1 MTDTTLLPLPLHTD
15 AYPPYDLNAFITRFQ
30 LQMAPALPA
39 THHQRRAAVLIP
51 IIRRP
56 DPSLLLTRRSPHL
69 RKHAGQVAFP
79 GGAADPEDLSLIAT
93 ALREAQEEVAIPPAS
108 VQILGTLPAF
118 DSSSGYQV
126 TPVVGLLPENT
137 PFHPNADEVAELFE
151 MPLRDAFTLQR
162 YHSLDIKHHHQ
173 RHRVYLSWYQQQ
185 LVWGLTAAIIRQLAL
200 HVAMPEP
207 VYPPHRTSFLP

>member
-1 MTDTTLLPLPLHTD
+1 MTDATLLPLSDRTD
-15 AYPPYDLNAFITRFQ
+15 EYHPYDLDAFITRFQ
-30 LQMAPALPA
+30 LQSAPDLPV
-39 THHQRRAAVLIP
+39 TQHHRQAAVLVP

-56 DPSLLLTRRSPHL
+56 DPCLLLTRRSLRL

-79 GGAADPEDLSLIAT
+79 GGAADPDDHSLIAT

-118 DSSSGYQV
+118 DSTSGYQV

-151 MPLRDAFTLQR
+151 MPLRDAFALQR
-162 YHSLDIKHHHQ
+162 YYSLDIERRQQH
-173 RHRVYLSWYQQQ
+173 HRVYLSWYRQQF
-185 LVWGLTAAIIRQLAL
+185 VWGLTTAIIRQLAL
-200 HVAMPEP
+200 QVATPEP
-207 VYPPHRTSFLP
+207 A

>member
-1 MTDTTLLPLPLHTD
+1 MTDTTLLPLLTPITPS
-15 AYPPYDLNAFITRFQ
+15 PPYDLDAFITRFQ
-30 LQMAPALPA
+30 LQIAPTLPA
-39 THHQRRAAVLIP
+39 THHHRQAAVLVP

-56 DPSLLLTRRSPHL
+56 DPCLLLTRRSSRL

-118 DSSSGYQV
+118 DSTSGYQV

-151 MPLRDAFTLQR
+151 MPLRDAFALQR
-162 YHSLDIKHHHQ
+162 YHSLDIERRRQ

-185 LVWGLTAAIIRQLAL
+185 FVWGLTAAIIRQLAL
-200 HVAMPEP
+200 HVAIP
-207 VYPPHRTSFLP
+207 

>member
-1 MTDTTLLPLPLHTD
+1 MTDTTLLPLLTPINPS
-15 AYPPYDLNAFITRFQ
+15 PPYDLDAFITRFQ
-30 LQMAPALPA
+30 LQTAPTLPA
-39 THHQRRAAVLIP
+39 THHHRRAAVLVP

-56 DPSLLLTRRSPHL
+56 DPCLLLTRRSLRL

-79 GGAADPEDLSLIAT
+79 GGAADPEDQSLIAT

-118 DSSSGYQV
+118 DSTSGYQV

-151 MPLRDAFTLQR
+151 MPLRDAFALQR
-162 YHSLDIKHHHQ
+162 YHSLDIERRRQ

-185 LVWGLTAAIIRQLAL
+185 FVWGLTAAIIRQLAL
-200 HVAMPEP
+200 HVAIP
-207 VYPPHRTSFLP
+207 